1 MASDKLDSYCVFTC
15 ALDDIFCTQSLQ
27 GHRGVSRQKVLKHI
41 SSNYEMKQGFESLV
55 KQALKRC
62 VSKNILVQ
70 VKGTGASGSFKVNK
84 EVKNIS
90 KVRVGGGEGDE
101 RDHGVQ

>member
-1 MASDKLDSYCVFTC
+1 
-15 ALDDIFCTQSLQ
+15 
-27 GHRGVSRQKVLKHI
+27 
-41 SSNYEMKQGFESLV
+41 MKQGFESLV

-84 EVKNIS
+84 EIKNIN
-90 KVRVGGGEGDE
+90 KVRRERGEGDE
-101 RDHGVQ
+101 REGTSL